1 MENFIYDNPTKIIF
15 GKGKENEIGSE
26 VLKLNKNKKNVLIIH
41 YGTVDTNETEL
52 FKKVEKSLQAEGIQS
67 IEFTGVKPNPRLSL
81 VRKGIQISREKK
93 IGFIIAI
100 GGGSVIDTAKAIGL
114 GVPFDGDIW
123 DIYTGKAATQECLPI
138 GVVLTI
144 ASSGSESSNSSVI
157 TNEDGW
163 LKRSYNSDCE
173 RPVFAIMNPELTFTL
188 PLFQTICG
196 ICDMMT
202 HVMERYFTNTL
213 SVDLTDRLSE
223 GTLQTII
230 KNAPIVVKDPTNYD
244 ARAEIMWAGS
254 NAHNGLLGTGRE
266 TDFASHLIEQELSG
280 MYDIAHGAGMAV
292 IFPAWMKYVHK
303 HNINRFVQ
311 YASRV
316 WNLNIDFEN
325 YEKTALE
332 GIDKTEQFFRYLGLH
347 TTLKELGIGNDRF
360 EELANKCR
368 LHDIQNETIGRFVK
382 LKRDDIVSILR
393 LAQ

>member
-157 TNEDGW
+157 TNE
-163 LKRSYNSDCE
+163 
-173 RPVFAIMNPELTFTL
+173 
-188 PLFQTICG
+188 
-196 ICDMMT
+196 
-202 HVMERYFTNTL
+202 
-213 SVDLTDRLSE
+213 
-223 GTLQTII
+223 
-230 KNAPIVVKDPTNYD
+230 
-244 ARAEIMWAGS
+244 
-254 NAHNGLLGTGRE
+254 
-266 TDFASHLIEQELSG
+266 
-280 MYDIAHGAGMAV
+280 
-292 IFPAWMKYVHK
+292 
-303 HNINRFVQ
+303 
-311 YASRV
+311 SR
-316 WNLNIDFEN
+316 IDF
-325 YEKTALE
+325 
-332 GIDKTEQFFRYLGLH
+332 H
-347 TTLKELGIGNDRF
+347 STTFSDYMRNL
-360 EELANKCR
+360 
-368 LHDIQNETIGRFVK
+368 
-382 LKRDDIVSILR
+382 
-393 LAQ
+393 